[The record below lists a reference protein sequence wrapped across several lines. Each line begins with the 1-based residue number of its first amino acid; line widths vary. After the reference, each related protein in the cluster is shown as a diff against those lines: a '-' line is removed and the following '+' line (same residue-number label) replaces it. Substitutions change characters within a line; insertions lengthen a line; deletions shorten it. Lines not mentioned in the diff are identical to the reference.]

1 MKPVLRVVNHIDG
14 FKTLSKKTNILQ
26 TLKNY
31 YTNLKDLDK
40 VEAVLEPNSQNYQT

>member
-14 FKTLSKKTNILQ
+14 FPGLTKKTNILI

-40 VEAVLEPNSQNYQT
+40 LVEPVGEPNS